1 MDLQQINQKIL
12 KEGETLPAVTLK
24 DGTKVQTGTVATML
38 HNIKLYNQ
46 GERGKIEEELIL
58 SIPAL
63 LKVGLFDLVSIE
75 EWKQGD
81 NPGRKFVGEQ
91 AEIFI
96 KRQVD

>member
-58 SIPAL
+58 SIPTL
-63 LKVGLFDLVSIE
+63 LKVGLFDLFSIE